1 MMSGSMKIVPSN
13 GGSSN
18 TGTAEVVGPADGER
32 GEGEV
37 DSGDVGAAEV
47 VGPADGERGVGE
59 VDAGD
64 PPPLH
69 AELANA
75 ATRINASALVTARC

>member
-13 GGSSN
+13 GGASGVG
-18 TGTAEVVGPADGER
+18 GTEVVGTADG
-32 GEGEV
+32 GK
-37 DSGDVGAAEV
+37 D
-47 VGPADGERGVGE
+47 VGE
-59 VDAGD
+59 VDVGD

-75 ATRINASALVTARC
+75 ATKTEATILIID

>member
-13 GGSSN
+13 GGASGVG
-18 TGTAEVVGPADGER
+18 GTEVVGTADG
-32 GEGEV
+32 GK
-37 DSGDVGAAEV
+37 D
-47 VGPADGERGVGE
+47 VGE
-59 VDAGD
+59 VDASGVGGTEVVGTADGGKDVGEVDVGD

-75 ATRINASALVTARC
+75 ATKTEATILIID

>member
-1 MMSGSMKIVPSN
+1 MKIVPPN

-18 TGTAEVVGPADGER
+18 AGTAEVVGPADGER
-32 GEGEV
+32 GVGEV

-75 ATRINASALVTARC
+75 ATKTEATSLIIG

>member
-1 MMSGSMKIVPSN
+1 MMSGSMKIVPAN
-13 GGSSN
+13 EGSSN
-18 TGTAEVVGPADGER
+18 AGT
-32 GEGEV
+32 
-37 DSGDVGAAEV
+37 AEV

-75 ATRINASALVTARC
+75 ATKTEATSLIMG

>member
-1 MMSGSMKIVPSN
+1 MKIVPSN
-13 GGSSN
+13 GGAS
-18 TGTAEVVGPADGER
+18 GVGGAEVVGPADG
-32 GEGEV
+32 GK
-37 DSGDVGAAEV
+37 D
-47 VGPADGERGVGE
+47 VGE

-75 ATRINASALVTARC
+75 ATKTEATILIID